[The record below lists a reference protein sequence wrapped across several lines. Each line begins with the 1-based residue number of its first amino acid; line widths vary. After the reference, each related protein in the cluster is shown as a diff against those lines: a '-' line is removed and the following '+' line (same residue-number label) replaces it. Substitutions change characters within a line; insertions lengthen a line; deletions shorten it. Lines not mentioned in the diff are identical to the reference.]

1 MPAVDLDAPSRAVQL
16 SVDDALVAVKEFGR
30 GQQLQTLLV
39 SVPAAAV
46 RRGRMPPPPVRA
58 GRPLVAPS
66 TAHFPPPRSSQV
78 GLAWVLAALHTLAA
92 VVFAT
97 LDPLRRVD
105 HGAFC
110 RSPEDEACRAAL
122 AGGRLCDL
130 PRDAWQWRA
139 P

>member
-1 MPAVDLDAPSRAVQL
+1 MS
-16 SVDDALVAVKEFGR
+16 
-30 GQQLQTLLV
+30 QQLRY
-39 SVPAAAV
+39 AAAAC
-46 RRGRMPPPPVRA
+46 RRRLWGQAAPRRSLERSLPSPP
-58 GRPLVAPS
+58 L
-66 TAHFPPPRSSQV
+66 QV

>member
-1 MPAVDLDAPSRAVQL
+1 MPTIDLDAPSRAVQL
-16 SVDDALVAVKEFGR
+16 SVDDALVACKEFGR

-39 SVPAAAV
+39 RQGCWVV
-46 RRGRMPPPPVRA
+46 RRRM
-58 GRPLVAPS
+58 RPSPGAALSSLPHSLTPS
-66 TAHFPPPRSSQV
+66 TQV

-105 HGAFC
+105 HGAAC
-110 RSPEDEACRAAL
+110 RIPEDEACKAAL
-122 AGGRLCDL
+122 ASGHLCDL
-130 PRDAWQWRA
+130 PRDAWQWRS